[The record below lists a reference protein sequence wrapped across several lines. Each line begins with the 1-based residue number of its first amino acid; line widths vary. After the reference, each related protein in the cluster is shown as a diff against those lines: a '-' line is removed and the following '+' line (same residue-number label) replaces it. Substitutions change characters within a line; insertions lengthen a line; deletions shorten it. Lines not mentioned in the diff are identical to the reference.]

1 MDRIERNYYL
11 NKLIEKRD
19 NGRIKVITGIRRC
32 GKSVL
37 LFDIFG
43 DYLKS
48 MGVADDQL
56 IQLKLD
62 VAKNARY
69 RNPIELDK
77 YLRDRI
83 TDSAKHYYVMLDEIQ
98 EVSSVPNPWLNDK
111 NATIGFVDVLLGL
124 LDIPNADIY
133 VTGSNS
139 RMLSTDIMTEFKDR
153 GDEIHVNPLMYKEFY
168 SAYQGEKN
176 HAWQEFVTYGGLP
189 RIMSLHSDKDKSQ
202 YLQDLIRKTYL
213 TDVIERNH
221 IQKDISVLDD
231 LLNVVASS
239 IGSLTNPKNLEN
251 TFASVKKTKIDDA
264 TISVYLGY
272 FVEAYLLRRVQQYD
286 IKGRKYINTPQKY
299 YLTDVGLRNAQLNF
313 RQQEETHLME
323 NVIYNELC
331 IRGFNVDVGV
341 VEYNYKDE
349 EGKSKRSKLEVD
361 FVVNR
366 GNRRCYIQ
374 SAFAIPDEEKR
385 QQETNSLR
393 RINDSY
399 RKIVIVREHIVPW
412 FDENGIYYIGL
423 EDFCLTYIDELDRML

>member
-1 MDRIERNYYL
+1 MKRIERNYYL
-11 NKLIEKRD
+11 NKLIERRD

-43 DYLKS
+43 DYLKAE
-48 MGVADDQL
+48 GVTEEQL
-56 IQLKLD
+56 IILKLD
-62 VAKNARY
+62 VAMNARY
-69 RNPIELDK
+69 RNPMELDK
-77 YLRDRI
+77 YLREQI
-83 TDSAKHYYVMLDEIQ
+83 TTPDKRYYVMLDEIQ
-98 EVSSVPNPWLNDK
+98 EVSSIPNPWLNDE
-111 NATIGFVDVLLGL
+111 NATIGFVDILLGL
-124 LDIPNADIY
+124 LDFKNVDIY

-139 RMLSTDIMTEFKDR
+139 KMLSTDVMTEFKDR

-168 SAYQGEKN
+168 AAYQGEKH

-189 RIMSLHSDKDKSQ
+189 RVMSLQSDKDKSQ

-231 LLNVVASS
+231 LLNIVASS
-239 IGSLTNPKNLEN
+239 IGSLTNPQKLEN
-251 TFASVKKTKIDDA
+251 TFASVKQKKIDDT
-264 TISVYLGY
+264 TISIYLGY
-272 FVEAYLLRRVQQYD
+272 FAEAYLLHRVEQYD

-299 YLTDVGLRNAQLNF
+299 YLSDVGLRNAQLNF

-331 IRGFNVDVGV
+331 IRDFNVDVGI

-349 EGKSKRSKLEVD
+349 QGKSKRTKLEVD

-399 RKIVIVREHIVPW
+399 RKIVIVRNHIVPW
-412 FDENGIYYIGL
+412 YDVDGIYFIGL
-423 EDFCLTYIDELDRML
+423 EDFCLDYIDELDRTL

>member
-1 MDRIERNYYL
+1 MERIERNYYL
-11 NKLIEKRD
+11 NKLIERRD
-19 NGRIKVITGIRRC
+19 NGRVKVVTGIRRC

-43 DYLKS
+43 DYLKAE
-48 MGVADDQL
+48 GVTEEQL
-56 IQLKLD
+56 IILKLD

-69 RNPIELDK
+69 RNPMELDK
-77 YLRDRI
+77 YLREQI
-83 TDSAKHYYVMLDEIQ
+83 TTPDKQYYVMLDEIQ
-98 EVSSVPNPWLNDK
+98 EVSSIPNPWINDE
-111 NATIGFVDVLLGL
+111 NATIGFVDILLGL
-124 LDIPNADIY
+124 LDFKNVDIY

-139 RMLSTDIMTEFKDR
+139 KMLSTDVMTEFKDR

-189 RIMSLHSDKDKSQ
+189 RIMSLQSDKDKSQ

-231 LLNVVASS
+231 LLNIVASS
-239 IGSLTNPKNLEN
+239 IGSLTNPKKLEN
-251 TFASVKKTKIDDA
+251 TFASVKQKKIDDT

-272 FVEAYLLRRVQQYD
+272 FAEAYLLRRVEQYD

-331 IRGFNVDVGV
+331 IRGFNVDVGI

-349 EGKSKRSKLEVD
+349 QGKSKRTKLEVD

-399 RKIVIVREHIVPW
+399 RKIIVVRNHIVPW
-412 FDENGIYYIGL
+412 YDEDGIYFIGL
-423 EDFCLTYIDELDRML
+423 EDFCLDYIDELDRTL

>member
-1 MDRIERNYYL
+1 MERIERNYYL

-19 NGRIKVITGIRRC
+19 NGRVKVVTGIRRC

-43 DYLKS
+43 DYLKAE
-48 MGVADDQL
+48 GVGEDQL
-56 IQLKLD
+56 ITLKLD
-62 VAKNARY
+62 VVKNARY
-69 RNPIELDK
+69 RNPLELDK
-77 YLRDRI
+77 YLREQI
-83 TDSAKHYYVMLDEIQ
+83 TDSTKQYYILLDEIQ
-98 EVSSVPNPWLNDK
+98 EVIPIPNPWLADE
-111 NATIGFVDVLLGL
+111 NAKIGFVDILLGL
-124 LDIPNADIY
+124 LDIKNADIY

-139 RMLSTDIMTEFKDR
+139 KMLSTDVMTEFKDR

-168 SAYQGEKN
+168 AAYKGDKN

-189 RIMSLHSDKDKSQ
+189 RVMALKSDKDKSQ
-202 YLQDLIRKTYL
+202 YLQDLIKKTYL

-231 LLNVVASS
+231 LLNIVASS
-239 IGSLTNPKNLEN
+239 IGSLTNPKKLEN
-251 TFASVKKTKIDDA
+251 TFASVKHTKIDDT
-264 TISVYLGY
+264 TISIYLGY
-272 FVEAYLLRRVQQYD
+272 FAEAYLLHKVEQYD
-286 IKGRKYINTPQKY
+286 IKGKKYINTPQKY

-323 NVIYNELC
+323 NVIYNELHV
-331 IRGFNVDVGV
+331 RGFNVDVGV

-349 EGKSKRSKLEVD
+349 QGKSKRTKLEID

-385 QQETNSLR
+385 LQETSSLR

-399 RKIVIVREHIVPW
+399 RKIVVVRNHIVPW
-412 FDENGIYYIGL
+412 YDENGIYYIGL
-423 EDFCLTYIDELDRML
+423 EDFCLEYLDELDRTL

>member
-1 MDRIERNYYL
+1 MERIERNYYL
-11 NKLIEKRD
+11 NKLIEKRND
-19 NGRIKVITGIRRC
+19 GRVKVVTGIRRC

-43 DYLKS
+43 DYLKAE
-48 MGVADDQL
+48 GIGDDQL
-56 IQLKLD
+56 IILKLD

-69 RNPIELDK
+69 RNPMELDK
-77 YLRDRI
+77 YLREQI
-83 TDSAKHYYVMLDEIQ
+83 KDSTKQYYVLLDEIQ
-98 EVSSVPNPWLNDK
+98 EVIAIPNPWLNDE
-111 NATIGFVDVLLGL
+111 NAKIGFVDILLGL
-124 LDIPNADIY
+124 LDIKNVDIY

-139 RMLSTDIMTEFKDR
+139 KMLSTDVMTEFKDR

-168 SAYQGEKN
+168 SAYQGDKSR
-176 HAWQEFVTYGGLP
+176 AWQEFVTYGGLP
-189 RIMSLHSDKDKSQ
+189 RVMSLKSDKDKSQ
-202 YLQDLIRKTYL
+202 YLQDLIKKTYL

-221 IQKDISVLDD
+221 IQKDISILDE
-231 LLNVVASS
+231 LLKIVASS
-239 IGSLTNPKNLEN
+239 IGSLTSPKKLEN
-251 TFASVKKTKIDDA
+251 TFTSVKQAKIDDS
-264 TISVYLGY
+264 TISIYLGY
-272 FVEAYLLRRVQQYD
+272 FAEAYLLRKVEQYD
-286 IKGRKYINTPQKY
+286 IKGKKYINTPQKY

-349 EGKSKRSKLEVD
+349 QGKSKRTKLEVD

-385 QQETNSLR
+385 MQETNSLR

-399 RKIVIVREHIVPW
+399 RKIVVVRNHIVPW
-412 FDENGIYYIGL
+412 YDENGIYYIGL
-423 EDFCLTYIDELDRML
+423 GDFCLEHIDELDRTL

>member
-1 MDRIERNYYL
+1 MERIERNYYL
-11 NKLIEKRD
+11 NKLIEKRND
-19 NGRIKVITGIRRC
+19 GRVKVVTGIRRC

-43 DYLKS
+43 DYLKAE
-48 MGVADDQL
+48 GIGDDQL
-56 IQLKLD
+56 IILKLD

-69 RNPIELDK
+69 RNPMELDK
-77 YLRDRI
+77 FLRKQI
-83 TDSAKHYYVMLDEIQ
+83 KDSTKQYYVLLDEIQ
-98 EVSSVPNPWLNDK
+98 EVIAIPNPWLNDE
-111 NATIGFVDVLLGL
+111 NAKIGFVDILLGL
-124 LDIPNADIY
+124 LDIKNVDIY

-139 RMLSTDIMTEFKDR
+139 KMLSTDVMTEFKDR

-168 SAYQGEKN
+168 SAYQGDKSR
-176 HAWQEFVTYGGLP
+176 AWQEFVTYGGLP
-189 RIMSLHSDKDKSQ
+189 RVMSLKSDKDKSQ
-202 YLQDLIRKTYL
+202 YLQDLIKKTYL

-221 IQKDISVLDD
+221 IQKDISILDE
-231 LLNVVASS
+231 LLKIVASS
-239 IGSLTNPKNLEN
+239 IGSLTSPKKLEN
-251 TFASVKKTKIDDA
+251 TFTSVKQAKIDDS
-264 TISVYLGY
+264 TISIYLGY
-272 FVEAYLLRRVQQYD
+272 FAEAYLLRKVEQYD
-286 IKGRKYINTPQKY
+286 IKGKKYINTPQKY

-349 EGKSKRSKLEVD
+349 QGKSKRTKLEVD
-361 FVVNR
+361 FMVNR

-385 QQETNSLR
+385 MQETNSLR

-399 RKIVIVREHIVPW
+399 RKIVVVRNHIVPW
-412 FDENGIYYIGL
+412 YDENGIYYIGL
-423 EDFCLTYIDELDRML
+423 EDFCLEHIDELDRTL

>member
-1 MDRIERNYYL
+1 MERIERNYYL

-19 NGRIKVITGIRRC
+19 NGRVKVVTGIRRC

-37 LFDIFG
+37 LFDIFV
-43 DYLKS
+43 DYLKAE
-48 MGVADDQL
+48 GVDDDRL
-56 IQLKLD
+56 ITLKLD

-69 RNPIELDK
+69 RNPLELDK
-77 YLRDRI
+77 YLREQI
-83 TDSAKHYYVMLDEIQ
+83 IDSTKQYYVLLDEIQ
-98 EVSSVPNPWLNDK
+98 EVISIPNPWLTDE
-111 NATIGFVDVLLGL
+111 NAKIGFVDILLGL
-124 LDIPNADIY
+124 LDIKNADIY

-139 RMLSTDIMTEFKDR
+139 KMLSTDVVTEFKDR
-153 GDEIHVNPLMYKEFY
+153 GDEIRVNPLMYKEFY
-168 SAYQGEKN
+168 AAYKGDKN
-176 HAWQEFVTYGGLP
+176 HTWQEFVTYGGLP
-189 RIMSLHSDKDKSQ
+189 RVMALRSDNDKSQ
-202 YLQDLIRKTYL
+202 YLQDLIKKTYL

-231 LLNVVASS
+231 LLNIVASG
-239 IGSLTNPKNLEN
+239 IGSLTNPKKLEN
-251 TFASVKKTKIDDA
+251 TFASVKHTKIDDT
-264 TISVYLGY
+264 TISTYLSY
-272 FVEAYLLRRVQQYD
+272 FAEAYLLSKVDLYD
-286 IKGRKYINTPQKY
+286 IKGKKYINTPQKY

-323 NVIYNELC
+323 NVIYNELH

-349 EGKSKRSKLEVD
+349 QGKSKRTKLEID

-385 QQETNSLR
+385 LQETSSLR

-399 RKIVIVREHIVPW
+399 RKIVVVRNHIVPW
-412 FDENGIYYIGL
+412 YDENGIYYIGL
-423 EDFCLTYIDELDRML
+423 EDFCLDYLDELDRTL